1 MTHSFLVNILRLTPL
16 YRPQPIS
23 NLSANSPKIISKQ
36 QPINY
41 KLLTI
46 NCNKL
51 LTINCKSLSPL

>member
-16 YRPQPIS
+16 YRPQLIS

-41 KLLTI
+41 
-46 NCNKL
+46 
-51 LTINCKSLSPL
+51 